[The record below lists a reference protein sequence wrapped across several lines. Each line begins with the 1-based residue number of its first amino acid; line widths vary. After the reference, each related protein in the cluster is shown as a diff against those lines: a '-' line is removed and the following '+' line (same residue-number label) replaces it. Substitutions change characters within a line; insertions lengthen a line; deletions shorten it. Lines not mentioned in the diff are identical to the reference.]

1 MDYIV
6 YSVGSAE
13 IPLLRVQRRL
23 RRGPA
28 IISTQKTC
36 FLLSTLASLILVSGF
51 RLFSSDTRRRVAP
64 PASSPWSSKAARV
77 GKPSLPVLL
86 LWLATSVSGWAQ
98 GSPATIRVGA
108 FPNITHAQAMVGKAN
123 GWFDKAMGSQVK
135 IQWTSFNAGP
145 SAIEALFAGAI
156 DMTYVGPNP
165 AINGYVRSN
174 GEALR
179 VVAGAASGGAS
190 LVVRNDSGIRKPE
203 DFHGKRVA
211 SPQFGNTQDVALRNW
226 LKKNGMKTTD
236 KGGDVQIVP
245 MANPDQLT
253 LFLKKELDAAW
264 APEPWATRLIHEGN
278 GRLLV
283 DERTLWPDG
292 QFVIGLLVVNTKFLK
307 AHPDLVKNWIRA
319 HVDLTDWINGHQPE
333 AKKLLNQQIQAETGK
348 ALPSVVLDEAF
359 SRMQVTFDPL
369 HSALTTAAQQA
380 FDDGFLGRQ
389 MPDLSHLYDL
399 TLLNQVLAEKGR
411 KAIP

>member
-1 MDYIV
+1 MTILRKCSCALPKLGPGFV
-6 YSVGSAE
+6 S
-13 IPLLRVQRRL
+13 LLVL
-23 RRGPA
+23 S
-28 IISTQKTC
+28 IST
-36 FLLSTLASLILVSGF
+36 
-51 RLFSSDTRRRVAP
+51 
-64 PASSPWSSKAARV
+64 
-77 GKPSLPVLL
+77 
-86 LWLATSVSGWAQ
+86 WAQ
-98 GSPATIRVGA
+98 GNVTTIRVGA

-123 GWFDKAMGSQVK
+123 GWFDKAMGPSSK

-190 LVVRNDSGIRKPE
+190 LIVRNDAGIQGPQ

-226 LKKNGMKTTD
+226 LKKNGLKTND
-236 KGGDVQIVP
+236 KGGDVQVVP

-253 LFLKKELDAAW
+253 LFLKKDLDAAW

-283 DERTLWPDG
+283 DERSLWPNG

-319 HVDLTDWINGHQPE
+319 HIELSDWINAHPVD
-333 AKKLLNQQIQAETGK
+333 AKKLLNEQIQRETNK
-348 ALPSVVLDEAF
+348 ALPAEVLNEAF
-359 SRMQVTFDPL
+359 SRLQVTYDPL
-369 HSALTTAAQQA
+369 HTALKTAAQQA
-380 FDDGFLGRQ
+380 FENGVLGRQ
-389 MPDLSHLYDL
+389 MPDLSGLYDL
-399 TLLNQVLAEKGR
+399 TLLNEVLAEKKR
-411 KAIP
+411 KAMQ